1 MGSAAST
8 SEFASIAEWSVS
20 PLGLFVRTKG
30 GQSRLFPLFYDAK
43 SAEALMKEAI
53 EKVPSAGG

>member
-1 MGSAAST
+1 M
-8 SEFASIAEWSVS
+8 S